1 MIELRGKQKRYLRAS
16 AHDMTPL
23 FSIGKQGLT
32 EAWLEQIEDAIN
44 KRELF
49 KVNIQSNSDVSVDE
63 LKAFIEE
70 NVYDVQIVQTI
81 GHTLVVFG
89 ESADK
94 ERRHFSTKVRAI

>member
-32 EAWLEQIEDAIN
+32 EAWLDQLEDAIN

-49 KVNIQSNSDVSVDE
+49 KVNIQSNSDVTVDE
-63 LKAFIEE
+63 LKAFIED
-70 NVYDVQIVQTI
+70 NVDVQVVQTI
-81 GHTLVVFG
+81 GHTLVLFG

-94 ERRHFSTKVRAI
+94 ERRMYSTKVRAI